1 MIVNSG
7 NYSVNC
13 NIWVHY
19 CMRRIKFDL
28 AELQAFVATAENSSF
43 RIAAQQL
50 CLSAPALSRRVER
63 LEEAL
68 GAKLL
73 ERTTRHVQLTAMG
86 QEFLTEAR
94 AALEGLETA
103 VQRVSDQSQHRR
115 GSVTVACIPSVANH
129 LLPSALR
136 AFAAEY
142 PDVQVH
148 VIDENASHVLEAVVG
163 GRADFGMSFTGSQ
176 EPGIQFETW
185 TRERYVL
192 AMLRS
197 HAWACRAEIVWAEL
211 AGERLVSVS
220 HQSSNRLLL
229 DQVMAGLPDQPMAW
243 YECNHVTGALA
254 LVEAGLGVAAIPQL
268 ALPQSHPTVCGVPL
282 NEPPLWR
289 TLGLIKKRGRVLS
302 PAAESLKSCLLA
314 ARGTL

>member
-1 MIVNSG
+1 MG
-7 NYSVNC
+7 C
-13 NIWVHY
+13 
-19 CMRRIKFDL
+19 IKFDI

-43 RIAAQQL
+43 RVAAERL

-73 ERTTRHVQLTAMG
+73 ERTTRHVQLTAVG

-94 AALEGLETA
+94 AALESLESA
-103 VQRVSDQSQHRR
+103 AQRIIDQALTRR

-129 LLPSALR
+129 LLPNALR
-136 AFAAEY
+136 TFADEY

-148 VIDENASHVLEAVVG
+148 VIDENASHVLDAVVR
-163 GRADFGMSFTGSQ
+163 GRADFGLSFTGSQ
-176 EPGIQFETW
+176 EPGIQFETLA
-185 TRERYVL
+185 RERYVL

-197 HAWACRAEIVWAEL
+197 HAWACRSEVAWSEL
-211 AGERLVSVS
+211 AGVRLVSVS

-229 DQVMAGLPDQPMAW
+229 DQVMAGQPEQPMAW

-254 LVEAGLGVAAIPQL
+254 LVEAGLGMAAIPQL
-268 ALPQSHPTVCGVPL
+268 ALPECNPKVCGVPL
-282 NEPPLWR
+282 IEPQLWR
-289 TLGLIKKRGRVLS
+289 TLGLIQKRERVLS
-302 PAAESLKSCLLA
+302 PVAESLKNRLLS
-314 ARGTL
+314 LHVNH

>member
-1 MIVNSG
+1 MQ
-7 NYSVNC
+7 
-13 NIWVHY
+13 
-19 CMRRIKFDL
+19 RIKFDI

-43 RIAAQQL
+43 RVAAERL

-73 ERTTRHVQLTAMG
+73 ERTTRHVQLTAIG

-94 AALEGLETA
+94 AALESLETA
-103 VQRVSDQSQHRR
+103 AQRISDQALTRR

-129 LLPSALR
+129 LLPNALR
-136 AFAAEY
+136 TFADEY

-148 VIDENASHVLEAVVG
+148 VIDENASHVLDAVVR
-163 GRADFGMSFTGSQ
+163 GRADFGLSFTGSQ
-176 EPGIQFETW
+176 EPGIQFETLA
-185 TRERYVL
+185 RERYVL

-197 HAWACRAEIVWAEL
+197 HAWACRSEVAWSEL
-211 AGERLVSVS
+211 AGVRLVSVS

-229 DQVMAGLPDQPMAW
+229 DQVMAGLPEQPMAW

-254 LVEAGLGVAAIPQL
+254 LVEAGLGMAAIPQL
-268 ALPQSHPTVCGVPL
+268 ALPECNPKVCGVPL
-282 NEPPLWR
+282 IEPQLWR
-289 TLGLIKKRGRVLS
+289 TLGMIQKRERVLS
-302 PAAESLKSCLLA
+302 PVAESLKNRLL
-314 ARGTL
+314 TLHVNH